1 MGKIL
6 DPGVIVT
13 LRGKTGWR
21 EGERD
26 EKFSGHLLRA
36 GLASSAVLDE
46 RCVQKQLAHKMSRR
60 YHADDQAYESCGK
73 AATAPTWGSLRAP
86 RASANRPASRT

>member
-13 LRGKTGWR
+13 LRGKTSWR

-36 GLASSAVLDE
+36 GLAFSAVIDE
-46 RCVQKQLAHKMSRR
+46 RCMQK
-60 YHADDQAYESCGK
+60 
-73 AATAPTWGSLRAP
+73 
-86 RASANRPASRT
+86 